1 MSFFSRFSKKADN
14 VNVKST
20 TSSTGFD
27 IPETSTPK
35 FDGPSTITTSKV
47 DVNTNTNINT
57 NASSFNVDST
67 SPSTTKI
74 DTTTTNAAS
83 TKLNTDLK
91 KYESVPGASLMVSKT
106 ADAIKKN
113 PKLAALGI
121 STLAAAGFI
130 VSEMAKG
137 KTFGESFDSLVELVE
152 DVVEDVTKGTIDV
165 TTGIIDAFLKGIF
178 GEDYLVKF
186 KKIGIALTVLI
197 LIFLI
202 IKGYRFVKF
211 IKN

>member
-74 DTTTTNAAS
+74 DTTTNSAS

-178 GEDYLVKF
+178 GEDYLVTVSYTH
-186 KKIGIALTVLI
+186 LTLPTIYSV
-197 LIFLI
+197 
-202 IKGYRFVKF
+202 
-211 IKN
+211 